1 MLEDLLGFL
10 MGALDEEE
18 LERLSRALD
27 EDAELRRQVGL
38 LRQALLPLEL
48 CDERIE
54 TPDGLAARTWV
65 VVRETVLSVADVRP
79 SADAP
84 APGGNA

>member
-27 EDAELRRQVGL
+27 EDVALRRQVVV
-38 LRQALLPLEL
+38 LRRALLPLEL

-54 TPDGLAARTWV
+54 TPADLAARTWV
-65 VVRETVLSVADVRP
+65 VVRRSIVTVSGAVGTVN
-79 SADAP
+79 AP
-84 APGGNA
+84 APGGSG

>member
-27 EDAELRRQVGL
+27 EDAELRRQIAV

-54 TPDGLAARTWV
+54 TPAGLAARTWV
-65 VVRETVLSVADVRP
+65 VVRQSVVCVSGAMGPVNAP
-79 SADAP
+79 S
-84 APGGNA
+84 PGGSG